1 MIKISTFIQ
10 ISIICILS
18 LSCSKTDSVLNP
30 VIEKTSEVEKLF
42 KHSEEFT
49 QAIYSYENG
58 IHAAVG
64 YGIANSYLIE
74 GNGVN
79 IIIDATDSTFQAE
92 KVYTE
97 FNAINS
103 NPIAAI
109 IYTHNH
115 GDHTLGA
122 KYFVDQQDE
131 TPLVI
136 AHDSTAK
143 SVEKIFGIL
152 NPIISLRSS
161 RMFGTALPEEEVV
174 NVGIGPYLSVGK
186 SAPGYVKPN
195 VTFDNELKLN
205 IAGIA
210 FEFFHAPGETDD
222 QIFVW
227 LPEYKALFPGDNI
240 YKTFPNLYTI
250 RGTSHRDVNAW
261 INSLDMMLA
270 LEPKHIFPS
279 HTLPFSGESA
289 LDTLTIYRDGIQ
301 FIHDQTIR
309 LMNQGMHPEEI
320 IENID
325 LPEAVA
331 SSPYLQEFYGTVR
344 WSVKSIFN
352 GYLGWFSGNIAELD
366 PTSTFKRA
374 KFISQMVGGPD
385 ALFAELEKAIIDEEM
400 QWALELSDL
409 LLAIDHRIS
418 EVTRYR
424 AKAALYIGTMA
435 SNPNKRNYF
444 LSEAQRLF
452 GDQETVNII
461 PPEASMLEQ
470 IPMDMFF
477 DVLRV
482 NLNPEKVD
490 PNEIV
495 AACFEFSSGLSKA
508 MILRNQIAQIKAT
521 LPQDCSVNI
530 KTDEQTL
537 KQVLA
542 GVKNPI
548 LEIANGNLIVD
559 KDVQFLKLLTAF
571 RP

>member
-18 LSCSKTDSVLNP
+18 LSCSKTDSVSNP

-74 GNGVN
+74 GNGLN

-409 LLAIDHRIS
+409 LLAMDHRTS

>member
-1 MIKISTFIQ
+1 MKKISTNLQ
-10 ISIICILS
+10 ISIICIL
-18 LSCSKTDSVLNP
+18 LFSCSKTDPASMPLMDA
-30 VIEKTSEVEKLF
+30 TTEVEKLIQ
-42 KHSEEFT
+42 HSEEFSEN
-49 QAIYSYENG
+49 IFSYENG

-74 GNGVN
+74 GSEFN
-79 IIIDATDSTFQAE
+79 IIIDATDSVFQAE
-92 KVYTE
+92 RVFAE

-131 TPLVI
+131 IPLVI
-136 AHDSTAK
+136 AHESTAR

-152 NPIISLRSS
+152 NPIISSRSS
-161 RMFGTALPEEEVV
+161 KMFGTNLPEEDVI
-174 NVGIGPYLSVGK
+174 NVGIGPYLSVGR
-186 SAPGYVKPN
+186 SAPGYIKPN
-195 VTFDNELKLN
+195 VTFEDELKLN

-227 LPEYKALFPGDNI
+227 LPEFQALFPGDNI

-261 INSLDMMLA
+261 VDSLDKMIA
-270 LEPKHIFPS
+270 LEPMTVFPS
-279 HTLPFSGESA
+279 HTLPFSGAIAMEA
-289 LDTLTIYRDGIQ
+289 LMVYRDGIQ

-309 LMNQGMHPEEI
+309 LMNKGMHPEEI
-320 IENID
+320 IENIE
-325 LPEAVA
+325 LPQAIA

-352 GYLGWFSGNIAELD
+352 GYLGWFSGNISELD
-366 PTSTFKRA
+366 PTSTFKKA
-374 KFISQMVGGPD
+374 NFVSNMIGGPE
-385 ALFAELEKAIIDEEM
+385 ALFEEFERAIETQEM

-409 LLAIDHRIS
+409 LLALEHRS
-418 EVTRYR
+418 KEVMRHR
-424 AKAALYIGTMA
+424 GKAAFYLGNMA

-444 LSEAQRLF
+444 LSEAQILL
-452 GDQETVNII
+452 GNQQAENII
-461 PPEASMLEQ
+461 PPEASMLDQ

-482 NLNPEKVD
+482 NLNPAKVD
-490 PNEIV
+490 QTMIV
-495 AACFEFSSGLSKA
+495 RVCYEFSSGLNIA
-508 MILRNQIAQIKAT
+508 MIIRNQIAQIKNT
-521 LPQDCSVNI
+521 LPIDCTINV
-530 KTDEQTL
+530 KTDEQTF

-542 GVKNPI
+542 GIKNPI
-548 LEIANGNLIVD
+548 IEIANGNLNVD

>member
-1 MIKISTFIQ
+1 MKKINTFLQ
-10 ISIICILS
+10 TSIICILL
-18 LSCSKTDSVLNP
+18 LSCSKTDSISLP
-30 VIEKTSEVEKLF
+30 LTETTTEVEKLF
-42 KHSEEFT
+42 KHSDEFM
-49 QAIYSYENG
+49 QKIYSYENG

-64 YGIANSYLIE
+64 YGIANSYFIE
-74 GNGVN
+74 GSGLN
-79 IIIDATDSTFQAE
+79 IIIDATDSIYQAE
-92 KVYTE
+92 KVYAE
-97 FNAINS
+97 FKAINA

-136 AHDSTAK
+136 AHETTAK

-152 NPIISLRSS
+152 NPIISSRSS
-161 RMFGTALPEEEVV
+161 KMFGTTLPEEDVV
-174 NVGIGPYLSVGK
+174 NVGIGPYLSVGR
-186 SAPGYVKPN
+186 SAPGYIKPN

-227 LPEYKALFPGDNI
+227 LPEYQALFPGDNI

-261 INSLDMMLA
+261 VNSLDMMIA
-270 LEPKHIFPS
+270 LEPQNIFPS
-279 HTLPFSGESA
+279 HTLPFAGDSA
-289 LDTLTIYRDGIQ
+289 LETLMIYRDGIQ

-320 IENID
+320 IENIE
-325 LPEAVA
+325 LPSVVA

-352 GYLGWFSGNIAELD
+352 GYLGWFSGNISELD
-366 PTSTFKRA
+366 PTSTFKKA
-374 KFISQMVGGPD
+374 KFVSDMIGGSD
-385 ALFAELEKAIIDEEM
+385 ALFAELERAITNGDM

-409 LLAIDHRIS
+409 LLAIDHRRT
-418 EVTRYR
+418 EVTKYR
-424 AKAALYIGTMA
+424 AEAALYLGHMA

-444 LSEAQRLF
+444 LSEAQRLL
-452 GDQETVNII
+452 GNQQSVNII
-461 PPEASMLEQ
+461 PPEASMLDQ

-490 PNEIV
+490 PSEIITV
-495 AACFEFSSGLSKA
+495 CFKFSSGLTKA
-508 MILRNQIAQIKAT
+508 MILRNQIAQIT
-521 LPQDCSVNI
+521 SRLPMDCTINI
-530 KTDEQTL
+530 KTDEQIL

-542 GVKNPI
+542 GIKNPI
-548 LEIANGNLIVD
+548 VEIANGNLTVD
-559 KDVQFLKLLTAF
+559 KDVQFLKVLTAF

>member
-1 MIKISTFIQ
+1 MKKISTFLQ

-18 LSCSKTDSVLNP
+18 FGCSKTDP
-30 VIEKTSEVEKLF
+30 VSAPLTEATTEVEKLF
-42 KHSEEFT
+42 KHSKEFA
-49 QAIYSYENG
+49 QKIYSYENG

-74 GNGVN
+74 GNELN
-79 IIIDATDSTFQAE
+79 IIIDATDSVFQAE
-92 KVYTE
+92 KVYAA
-97 FNAINS
+97 FNTINS

-131 TPLVI
+131 LPLVI
-136 AHDSTAK
+136 AHESTAK

-152 NPIISLRSS
+152 NPIISSRSS
-161 RMFGTALPEEEVV
+161 KMFGTMLPEEEVV
-174 NVGIGPYLSVGK
+174 NVGIGPYLSVGR
-186 SAPGYVKPN
+186 SAPGYIKPN
-195 VTFDNELKLN
+195 ITFDNELKLN

-227 LPEYKALFPGDNI
+227 LPEYEALFPGDNI

-261 INSLDMMLA
+261 VNSLDAMIA
-270 LEPKHIFPS
+270 LEPKNIFPS
-279 HTLPFSGESA
+279 HTLPFLGDSA
-289 LDTLTIYRDGIQ
+289 IDTLMIYRDGIQ

-320 IENID
+320 IENIE
-325 LPEAVA
+325 LPSAIA
-331 SSPYLQEFYGTVR
+331 SSPYMQEFYGTVR

-366 PTSTFKRA
+366 PTSTFKKA
-374 KFISQMVGGPD
+374 NFISNMIGGPD
-385 ALFAELEKAIIDEEM
+385 ALFTELENAITNEEM

-409 LLAIDHRIS
+409 LLAMDHRS
-418 EVTRYR
+418 TEVTQYR
-424 AKAALYIGTMA
+424 SKAAFYLGTMA

-444 LSEAQRLF
+444 LSEAQRLI
-452 GDQETVNII
+452 GSQETANII
-461 PPEASMLEQ
+461 PPEASMLDQ
-470 IPMDMFF
+470 IPIEMFF

-482 NLNPEKVD
+482 NLNPAKVD
-490 PNEIV
+490 PSNNIT
-495 AACFEFSSGLSKA
+495 ACFEFSSGLTKA
-508 MILRNQIAQIKAT
+508 MILRNQILQIKND
-521 LPQDCSVNI
+521 LPIDCSINI
-530 KTDEQTL
+530 KTSQQTL

-542 GVKNPI
+542 GIKNPI
-548 LEIANGNLIVD
+548 MEIANGNLIVD
-559 KDVQFLKLLTAF
+559 KDVEFLKLLTSF

>member
-18 LSCSKTDSVLNP
+18 LSCSKTDSVSNP

-74 GNGVN
+74 GNGLN
-79 IIIDATDSTFQAE
+79 IIIDATDSTFQAK

-97 FNAINS
+97 FKAINA

-344 WSVKSIFN
+344 WSVQSIFN

-366 PTSTFKRA
+366 PTPTNKKA
-374 KFISQMVGGPD
+374 KLVSEIAGGSD
-385 ALFAELEKAIIDEEM
+385 ILFAKLEEAVTGEEM

-409 LLAIDHRIS
+409 LLALQHRPND
-418 EVTRYR
+418 VLRLR
-424 AKAALYIGTMA
+424 AQAAFYLGNMA

-444 LSEAQRLF
+444 LTSAIELDESFDGFPAAERSL
-452 GDQETVNII
+452 DLINEIST
-461 PPEASMLEQ
+461 
-470 IPMDMFF
+470 DTFF
-477 DVLRV
+477 NLLSVR
-482 NLNPEKVD
+482 LNPENIYKNNYV
-490 PNEIV
+490 
-495 AACFEFSSGLSKA
+495 ACFVFTSGLVKT
-508 MILRNQIAQIKAT
+508 ITIRNDVAEISNK
-521 LPQDCSVNI
+521 LEECNI
-530 KTDEQTL
+530 TVKSDESEL
-537 KQVLA
+537 KLA
-542 GVKNPI
+542 LSGLKNPVQS
-548 LEIANGNLIVD
+548 IASGDIEVD
-559 KDVQFLKLLTAF
+559 GGRVEFLQFLASFK
-571 RP
+571 

>member
-1 MIKISTFIQ
+1 
-10 ISIICILS
+10 
-18 LSCSKTDSVLNP
+18 

-74 GNGVN
+74 GNGLN

-409 LLAIDHRIS
+409 LLAMDHRTS

>member
-1 MIKISTFIQ
+1 MKKNSTFLQ
-10 ISIICILS
+10 ISIIGILL
-18 LSCSKTDSVLNP
+18 LSCSKTDSVSMP
-30 VIEKTSEVEKLF
+30 APEITSEVEKLY

-49 QAIYSYENG
+49 QNIYSYENG

-74 GNGVN
+74 GSGLN

-92 KVYTE
+92 KVYSE
-97 FNAINS
+97 FKLINA

-136 AHDSTAK
+136 AHESTAK

-152 NPIISLRSS
+152 NPIISSRSS
-161 RMFGTALPEEEVV
+161 KMFGTALPEGDVV
-174 NVGIGPYLSVGK
+174 NVGIGPYLSVGR
-186 SAPGYVKPN
+186 SAPGYIKPN

-227 LPEYKALFPGDNI
+227 LPEYQALFPGDNI

-261 INSLDMMLA
+261 INSLDMMIA
-270 LEPKHIFPS
+270 LEPKNIFPS
-279 HTLPFSGESA
+279 HTLPFSGDSA
-289 LDTLTIYRDGIQ
+289 LETLTIYRDGIQ

-320 IENID
+320 IENIE
-325 LPEAVA
+325 LPSAVA
-331 SSPYLQEFYGTVR
+331 ASPYLQEFYGTVR

-352 GYLGWFSGNIAELD
+352 GYLGWFSGNISELD

-374 KFISQMVGGPD
+374 KFVSNMIGGPD
-385 ALFAELEKAIIDEEM
+385 ALFAHLEKAIINEEM

-409 LLAIDHRIS
+409 LLAMDHRTS
-418 EVTRYR
+418 ETTRFR
-424 AKAALYIGTMA
+424 AEAAFYLGTMA

-444 LSEAQRLF
+444 LSEAQRLL
-452 GDQETVNII
+452 GDQESVNII
-461 PPEASMLEQ
+461 PPEVSMLEQ

-482 NLNPEKVD
+482 NLNPDKVD
-490 PNEIV
+490 PNEIIT
-495 AACFEFSSGLSKA
+495 ACFEFSSGLNKA
-508 MILRNQIAQIKAT
+508 MILRNQVAQN
-521 LPQDCSVNI
+521 SRRSS
-530 KTDEQTL
+530 
-537 KQVLA
+537 
-542 GVKNPI
+542 G
-548 LEIANGNLIVD
+548 
-559 KDVQFLKLLTAF
+559 
-571 RP
+571 

>member
-1 MIKISTFIQ
+1 MKKISTFLQ
-10 ISIICILS
+10 ISIICTLS
-18 LSCSKTDSVLNP
+18 LSCSKTDSESMPL
-30 VIEKTSEVEKLF
+30 TDRTTEVEKLF

-49 QAIYSYENG
+49 QKIYSYENG

-74 GNGVN
+74 GGGLN

-92 KVYTE
+92 KVYAE
-97 FNAINS
+97 FKAINA

-122 KYFVDQQDE
+122 KYFVDQQDK

-136 AHDSTAK
+136 AHESTAK

-152 NPIISLRSS
+152 NPIISSRSS
-161 RMFGTALPEEEVV
+161 KMFGTALPEEDVV
-174 NVGIGPYLSVGK
+174 NVGIGPYLSVGR
-186 SAPGYVKPN
+186 SAPGYIKPN
-195 VTFDNELKLN
+195 LTFDNELKLN

-227 LPEYKALFPGDNI
+227 LPEYQALFPGDNI

-261 INSLDMMLA
+261 VNSLDMMIA
-270 LEPKHIFPS
+270 LKPKNIFPS
-279 HTLPFSGESA
+279 HTLPFAGDSA
-289 LDTLTIYRDGIQ
+289 LETLMIYRDGIQ

-320 IENID
+320 IEKIE
-325 LPEAVA
+325 LPSAVA

-352 GYLGWFSGNIAELD
+352 GYLGWFSGNISELD

-374 KFISQMVGGPD
+374 KFVSNMVGGPD
-385 ALFAELEKAIIDEEM
+385 ALFAELEKAIANEEM
-400 QWALELSDL
+400 QWVLELSDL
-409 LLAIDHRIS
+409 LLAMDHRPS
-418 EVTRYR
+418 EVRRYR
-424 AKAALYIGTMA
+424 AEAAFYLGNMA

-444 LSEAQRLF
+444 LSEAQRLL
-452 GDQETVNII
+452 GDQESVNII
-461 PPEASMLEQ
+461 PPEVSMLEQ

-490 PNEIV
+490 PNEIIT
-495 AACFEFSSGLSKA
+495 ACFEFSSGLTKA
-508 MILRNQIAQIKAT
+508 MILRNQVAQIKSILPIGCT
-521 LPQDCSVNI
+521 LNI
-530 KTDEQTL
+530 KTDEQIL
-537 KQVLA
+537 KQILA
-542 GVKNPI
+542 GLKNPI
-548 LEIANGNLIVD
+548 VEIANGNLIVD
-559 KDVQFLKLLTAF
+559 KDVQFLKLLNSF

>member
-18 LSCSKTDSVLNP
+18 LSCSKTDSVSNP

-74 GNGVN
+74 GNGLN

-195 VTFDNELKLN
+195 VTFDNELQLN

-409 LLAIDHRIS
+409 LLAMDHRIS

-490 PNEIV
+490 SNKIV
-495 AACFEFSSGLSKA
+495 TACFEFSSGLSKA

>member
-1 MIKISTFIQ
+1 MKKNSTFLQ
-10 ISIICILS
+10 ISIICIL
-18 LSCSKTDSVLNP
+18 LISCSKTDSVLMP
-30 VIEKTSEVEKLF
+30 APEITLEVEKLY

-49 QAIYSYENG
+49 QNIYSYENG

-74 GNGVN
+74 GSGLN

-92 KVYTE
+92 KVYSE
-97 FNAINS
+97 FKLINA

-136 AHDSTAK
+136 AHESTAK

-152 NPIISLRSS
+152 NPIISSRSS
-161 RMFGTALPEEEVV
+161 KMFGTTLPEGDVV
-174 NVGIGPYLSVGK
+174 NVGIGPYLSVGR

-227 LPEYKALFPGDNI
+227 LPEYQALFPGDNI

-261 INSLDMMLA
+261 INSLDMMIA
-270 LEPKHIFPS
+270 LEPKNIFPS
-279 HTLPFSGESA
+279 HTLPFSGDSA
-289 LDTLTIYRDGIQ
+289 LETLTIYRDGIQ

-320 IENID
+320 IENIE
-325 LPEAVA
+325 LPSAVA
-331 SSPYLQEFYGTVR
+331 NSPYLQEFYGTVR

-352 GYLGWFSGNIAELD
+352 GYLGWFSGNISELD

-374 KFISQMVGGPD
+374 KFVSNMLGGPD
-385 ALFAELEKAIIDEEM
+385 ALFAQLEKAIINEEM

-409 LLAIDHRIS
+409 LLAMDHRTS
-418 EVTRYR
+418 ETTRFR
-424 AKAALYIGTMA
+424 AEAAFYLGTMA

-444 LSEAQRLF
+444 LSEAQRLL
-452 GDQETVNII
+452 GDQESVNII
-461 PPEASMLEQ
+461 PPEVSMLEQ

-482 NLNPEKVD
+482 NLNPDKVD
-490 PNEIV
+490 PNEIIT
-495 AACFEFSSGLSKA
+495 ACFEFSSGLNKA
-508 MILRNQIAQIKAT
+508 MILRNQVAQIQGVLPGDCT
-521 LPQDCSVNI
+521 LNI
-530 KTDEQTL
+530 KTEERIL

-542 GVKNPI
+542 GIKNPI
-548 LEIANGNLIVD
+548 VEIANGNLTVD

>member
-1 MIKISTFIQ
+1 MIKISTFIK

-18 LSCSKTDSVLNP
+18 LSCSKTDSVSNS
-30 VIEKTSEVEKLF
+30 VFEKTSEVEKLF

-49 QAIYSYENG
+49 QAVYSYENG
-58 IHAAVG
+58 IHAAIG

-74 GNGVN
+74 GNGLN

-92 KVYTE
+92 KVYAE
-97 FNAINS
+97 FKAINA
-103 NPIAAI
+103 NPVAAI

-210 FEFFHAPGETDD
+210 FEFFHAPGETND

-279 HTLPFSGESA
+279 HTQPFFGESA

-309 LMNQGMHPEEI
+309 LMNQGMQPEEI

-325 LPEAVA
+325 LPKAVA

-385 ALFAELEKAIIDEEM
+385 GLFAELEKAIIDEEM

-409 LLAIDHRIS
+409 LLAIDHRAS

-452 GDQETVNII
+452 GDQESVNII

-482 NLNPEKVD
+482 NLNPAKVD
-490 PNEIV
+490 PNKIV
-495 AACFEFSSGLSKA
+495 TACFEFSSGLSKA
-508 MILRNQIAQIKAT
+508 MILRNQVAQIKSI
-521 LPQDCSVNI
+521 LPLDCTINI
-530 KTDEQTL
+530 KTDEQVL

-548 LEIANGNLIVD
+548 VEIANGNIIVD
-559 KDVQFLKLLTAF
+559 KDVQFLSLLTAF

>member
-1 MIKISTFIQ
+1 MKKISTFLQ

-18 LSCSKTDSVLNP
+18 LSCSKTDSVSIPLTE
-30 VIEKTSEVEKLF
+30 ITTEVEKLF
-42 KHSEEFT
+42 IHSDEFT
-49 QAIYSYENG
+49 QKIYSYENG

-74 GNGVN
+74 GSELN
-79 IIIDATDSTFQAE
+79 IIIDTTDSIFQAE
-92 KVYTE
+92 RVYAE
-97 FNAINS
+97 FKAINA

-131 TPLVI
+131 APLII
-136 AHDSTAK
+136 AHESTAK

-152 NPIISLRSS
+152 NPIISSRSS
-161 RMFGTALPEEEVV
+161 KMFGTALPEEDVV
-174 NVGIGPYLSVGK
+174 NVGIGPYLSVGR
-186 SAPGYVKPN
+186 SAPGYIKPN

-227 LPEYKALFPGDNI
+227 LPEYQALFPGDNI

-261 INSLDMMLA
+261 INSLDLMIA
-270 LEPKHIFPS
+270 LEPKSIFPS
-279 HTLPFSGESA
+279 HTLPFSGDSVIE
-289 LDTLTIYRDGIQ
+289 TLMIYRDGIQ

-320 IENID
+320 IENIE
-325 LPEAVA
+325 LPSAVA

-352 GYLGWFSGNIAELD
+352 GYLGWFSGNISELD
-366 PTSTFKRA
+366 PTSTFRRA
-374 KFISQMVGGPD
+374 KFVSNMVGGPD
-385 ALFAELEKAIIDEEM
+385 ALFAELEKTITNEEM

-409 LLAIDHRIS
+409 LLAMDHRTS

-424 AKAALYIGTMA
+424 AEAAFYLGTMA

-444 LSEAQRLF
+444 LSEAQRLLE
-452 GDQETVNII
+452 DQESVNII
-461 PPEASMLEQ
+461 PPEVSMLEQ

-490 PNEIV
+490 PNEIIT
-495 AACFEFSSGLSKA
+495 ACFEFSSGLTKA
-508 MILRNQIAQIKAT
+508 MILRNQVAQIQGILPIDCT
-521 LPQDCSVNI
+521 LNI
-530 KTDEQTL
+530 KTEEQIL

-542 GVKNPI
+542 GIKNPI
-548 LEIANGNLIVD
+548 VEIANGNLTVD

>member
-1 MIKISTFIQ
+1 MKKISTFLQ
-10 ISIICILS
+10 ISIICTLS
-18 LSCSKTDSVLNP
+18 LSCSKTDSESMPL
-30 VIEKTSEVEKLF
+30 TDRTTEVEKLF

-49 QAIYSYENG
+49 QKIYSYENG

-74 GNGVN
+74 GGGLN

-92 KVYTE
+92 KVYAE
-97 FNAINS
+97 FKAINA

-122 KYFVDQQDE
+122 KYFVDQQDK

-136 AHDSTAK
+136 AHESTAK

-152 NPIISLRSS
+152 NPIISSRSS
-161 RMFGTALPEEEVV
+161 KMFGTALPEEDVV
-174 NVGIGPYLSVGK
+174 NVGIGPYLSVGR
-186 SAPGYVKPN
+186 SAPGYIKPN
-195 VTFDNELKLN
+195 LTFDNELKLN

-227 LPEYKALFPGDNI
+227 LPEYQALFPGDNI

-261 INSLDMMLA
+261 VNSLDMMIA
-270 LEPKHIFPS
+270 LKPKNIFPS
-279 HTLPFSGESA
+279 HTLPFAGDSA
-289 LDTLTIYRDGIQ
+289 LETLMIYRDGIQ

-320 IENID
+320 IENIE
-325 LPEAVA
+325 LPSAVA

-352 GYLGWFSGNIAELD
+352 GYLGWFSGNISELD

-374 KFISQMVGGPD
+374 KFVSNMVGGPD
-385 ALFAELEKAIIDEEM
+385 ALFAELEKAIANEEM
-400 QWALELSDL
+400 QWVLELSDL
-409 LLAIDHRIS
+409 LLAMDHRPS
-418 EVTRYR
+418 EVRRYR
-424 AKAALYIGTMA
+424 AEAAFYLGNMA

-444 LSEAQRLF
+444 LSEAQRLL
-452 GDQETVNII
+452 GDQESVNII
-461 PPEASMLEQ
+461 PPEVSMLEQ

-490 PNEIV
+490 PNEIIT
-495 AACFEFSSGLSKA
+495 ACFEFSSGLTKA
-508 MILRNQIAQIKAT
+508 MILRNQVAQIKSILPIGCT
-521 LPQDCSVNI
+521 LNI
-530 KTDEQTL
+530 KTDEQIL
-537 KQVLA
+537 KQILA
-542 GVKNPI
+542 GLKNPI
-548 LEIANGNLIVD
+548 VEIANGNLIVD
-559 KDVQFLKLLTAF
+559 KDVQFLKLLNSF

>member
-18 LSCSKTDSVLNP
+18 LSCSKTDSVSSP

-74 GNGVN
+74 GNGLN

-97 FNAINS
+97 FNTINS

-289 LDTLTIYRDGIQ
+289 LDTLMIYRDGIQ

-409 LLAIDHRIS
+409 LLAMDHRIS

-452 GDQETVNII
+452 GDQESINII

>member
-1 MIKISTFIQ
+1 MPAPEIT
-10 ISIICILS
+10 L
-18 LSCSKTDSVLNP
+18 
-30 VIEKTSEVEKLF
+30 EVEKLY

-49 QAIYSYENG
+49 QSIYSYENG

-74 GNGVN
+74 GSGLN

-92 KVYTE
+92 KVYSE
-97 FNAINS
+97 FKLINA

-136 AHDSTAK
+136 AHESTAK

-152 NPIISLRSS
+152 NPIISSRSS
-161 RMFGTALPEEEVV
+161 KMFGTTLPKGDVV
-174 NVGIGPYLSVGK
+174 NVGIGPYLSVGR
-186 SAPGYVKPN
+186 SAPGYIKPN

-227 LPEYKALFPGDNI
+227 LPEYQALFPGDNN

-250 RGTSHRDVNAW
+250 RGTSHRDVNEW
-261 INSLDMMLA
+261 INSLDMMIA
-270 LEPKHIFPS
+270 LEPKNIFPS
-279 HTLPFSGESA
+279 HTLPFSGDSA
-289 LDTLTIYRDGIQ
+289 LETLTIYRDGIQ

-320 IENID
+320 IENIE
-325 LPEAVA
+325 LPSAVA
-331 SSPYLQEFYGTVR
+331 ASPYLQEFYGTVR

-352 GYLGWFSGNIAELD
+352 GYLGWFSGNISELD

-374 KFISQMVGGPD
+374 KFVSNMIGGPD
-385 ALFAELEKAIIDEEM
+385 ALFAQLEKAIINEEM

-409 LLAIDHRIS
+409 LLAMDHRTS
-418 EVTRYR
+418 ETTRFR
-424 AKAALYIGTMA
+424 AEAAFYLGTMA

-444 LSEAQRLF
+444 LSEAQRLL
-452 GDQETVNII
+452 GDQESVNII
-461 PPEASMLEQ
+461 PPEVSMLEQ

-482 NLNPEKVD
+482 NLNPDKVD
-490 PNEIV
+490 PNEIIT
-495 AACFEFSSGLSKA
+495 ACFEFPSGLNKA
-508 MILRNQIAQIKAT
+508 MILRNQVAQIQGVLPGDCT
-521 LPQDCSVNI
+521 LNI
-530 KTDEQTL
+530 KTEERIL

-542 GVKNPI
+542 GIKNPI
-548 LEIANGNLIVD
+548 VEIANGNLTVD

>member
-18 LSCSKTDSVLNP
+18 LSCSKTDSVSNP

-74 GNGVN
+74 GNGLN

-97 FNAINS
+97 FNAINA

-409 LLAIDHRIS
+409 LLAMDHRTS

-452 GDQETVNII
+452 GEQESINII

-495 AACFEFSSGLSKA
+495 TACFEFSSGLSKA

>member
-64 YGIANSYLIE
+64 YGIANFYLIE
-74 GNGVN
+74 GNGLN

-325 LPEAVA
+325 LPEAIA

-559 KDVQFLKLLTAF
+559 KDVRFLKLLTAF
-571 RP
+571 TP